1 MFEGYSPLAKGQ
13 VLSDP
18 TVLQI
23 AEKYRRTPAQ
33 ICIRW
38 SIQVVKIDQILPQVE
53 LSLIHMSQLIKL
65 ILWFSFFSSEWSCH
79 DTEIRQRE
87 EDKRKLS
94 SELELLW
101 TVWLLIMH

>member
-1 MFEGYSPLAKGQ
+1 MEYHPFQQPNKLKEYCQQEGIVFEGYSPLAKGQ

-53 LSLIHMSQLIKL
+53 LNLIHMSQLI
-65 ILWFSFFSSEWSCH
+65 
-79 DTEIRQRE
+79 
-87 EDKRKLS
+87 
-94 SELELLW
+94 
-101 TVWLLIMH
+101 